1 MYRVDVRSF
10 ESIMTC
16 IVSELLPATRLSI
29 MVARMCMYTITLMN
43 RMGSADFLRTGEV
56 IIIISSRL
64 LLPMIPSFRMLM
76 PTSSSL
82 LQILIIAVTRLL
94 STDLLVT
101 TAKLYLTKTSTLMNM
116 VGTWLISIGWIII
129 IIIIIIVIIVMNIII
144 IKLIHI

>member
-1 MYRVDVRSF
+1 
-10 ESIMTC
+10 
-16 IVSELLPATRLSI
+16 
-29 MVARMCMYTITLMN
+29 
-43 RMGSADFLRTGEV
+43 MGSADFPRTGEV

-101 TAKLYLTKTSTLMNM
+101 TAKLYLTNTSTLMNM
-116 VGTWLISIGWIII
+116 LGTWLISIGWIII
-129 IIIIIIVIIVMNIII
+129 IIIIIIIIVIIVMNIII
-144 IKLIHI
+144 RKIKLIHI